1 MYRNRVWLTCYTMDK
16 LLIVI
21 EWIVF
26 LQLGMS
32 KLSNV
37 YGSTTD
43 RGVVAYIYASQTRV
57 QYCVRSDK
65 LGSASEY
72 ITSPAIGLLIV
83 PGYL

>member
-1 MYRNRVWLTCYTMDK
+1 MVNLLHNGKAVNCNRMDS
-16 LLIVI
+16 ISTT
-21 EWIVF
+21 
-26 LQLGMS
+26 MS
-32 KLSNV
+32 KLSNF